1 MTWRPNFPSSRVLLP
16 SRVCIVWRQ
25 WAPTTHPELEGGME
39 IMRHTLRALGYP
51 PGHIQ
56 PYVDAVRGDA
66 YAALASEGTRPYV
79 LDQLITATRGVE
91 IAWQPVA
98 EHSPLVGKSMKE
110 ANLRAR
116 VGTSVIALLRDGHV
130 IANPTSGTHFEVG
143 DMVGVIGTGQ
153 ELAATAELLDPRT

>member
-1 MTWRPNFPSSRVLLP
+1 
-16 SRVCIVWRQ
+16 
-25 WAPTTHPELEGGME
+25 
-39 IMRHTLRALGYP
+39 MRHTLLALGYP

-66 YAALASEGTRPYV
+66 YSAIASEGTGPYV

-98 EHSPLVGKSMKE
+98 EHSTLVGKSMQE
-110 ANLRAR
+110 ANLRAL

-130 IANPTSGTHFEVG
+130 IPNPKSDTQFEVG
-143 DMVGVIGTGQ
+143 DLVGVIGTGQ
-153 ELAATAELLDPRT
+153 ELAATAALLDPALEQTPP